1 MTALRGLF
9 ERRTLESQ
17 ATPLTADN
25 LREFLE
31 LGDRTD
37 AGIAVSPVSGLRMS
51 AVYRCIAVTA
61 GVSAAL
67 PLHAYQPDTRVKVTE
82 PLLRQPHPE
91 LTRLELWR
99 LTYAHRLG
107 WGNAFLQKVQ
117 RPRGV
122 VRELWPI
129 SPERCKVGKVKPT
142 TYNPSGKLFEIED
155 DWGVKQVL
163 TSRDVLHIPGLSYDG
178 VSGLSPIRL
187 AAGAIALSQ
196 AAEKSGARFFRNGA
210 QLSGVLQ
217 VEQRLKE
224 SQAQALQRRWEARM
238 SGTDNAHKIAVLDS
252 KAKFEPITMPLRDA
266 QFLETRQFQV
276 PEIARFYGVPLFLL
290 FETAKSTSWG
300 TGLEQQAQGW
310 ITFDLHPTWLAPH
323 EQRIEK
329 ELFADVG
336 RDRDIRY
343 NVNGLLRA
351 DAAARANFYRVMRE
365 VGGLNADEIR
375 ELEDR
380 PPIPDGKGQGYLQPA
395 NMSPLGEEPP
405 EPQPAPAP
413 APPADPDADD
423 EDEEPDDED

>member
-9 ERRTLESQ
+9 ERRSIQ
-17 ATPLTADN
+17 DPATPLTADT
-25 LREFLE
+25 LMEY
-31 LGDRTD
+31 LGGGDSTD
-37 AGIAVSPVSGLRMS
+37 AGVTVTPASGLRMS

-61 GVSAAL
+61 GVAAAL
-67 PLHAYQPDTRVKVTE
+67 PLHAYEPDTRVKVPQ
-82 PLLRQPHPE
+82 PLLRNPHPE

-107 WGNAFLQKVQ
+107 WGNAWMQKV
-117 RPRGV
+117 RNGAGV

-129 SPERCKVGKVKPT
+129 SPERCKVAKVKPST
-142 TYNPSGKLFEIED
+142 ANPGGKLFEVTD
-155 DWGVKQVL
+155 DWGEKRVL
-163 TSRDVLHIPGLSYDG
+163 TSRHILHIPGLNYDG
-178 VSGLSPIRL
+178 VTGLSPIRL
-187 AAGAIALSQ
+187 AASAIALSQ

-224 SQAQALQRRWEARM
+224 SQAIALQRRWEARM

-252 KAKFEPITMPLRDA
+252 KAKFAPITMPLRDA
-266 QFLETRQFQV
+266 QFLETRQFAV
-276 PEIARFYGVPLFLL
+276 PEIARFFGTPLFLL
-290 FETAKSTSWG
+290 FETTKSTSWG

-310 ITFDLHPTWLAPH
+310 ITFDLHPTWLAPT

-336 RDRDIRY
+336 NDHDVRY

-351 DAAARANFYRVMRE
+351 DAAGRAAFYRIMRE

-395 NMSPLGEEPP
+395 NMTPLGEEPP
-405 EPQPAPAP
+405 EPAPAP
-413 APPADPDADD
+413 APPPDPDD
-423 EDEEPDDED
+423 EDEDDDED